1 MYPSGLH
8 ITSFPLMNQGLNIKN
23 LTGCQLCG
31 SFFIQSFDA
40 NYSNQ
45 IGNAEVLL
53 KSISS
58 YLSGVTCIFEQNFVH
73 VRARVLEQ
81 LVVRVEDDDGDLT
94 VAEDGQL
101 IGLLHQAKFALC
113 KGNLERRLNV

>member
-1 MYPSGLH
+1 MGVFPSRL
-8 ITSFPLMNQGLNIKN
+8 LMPIIPTKLAMQRFYCY
-23 LTGCQLCG
+23 LT
-31 SFFIQSFDA
+31 
-40 NYSNQ
+40 
-45 IGNAEVLL
+45 
-53 KSISS
+53 
-58 YLSGVTCIFEQNFVH
+58 GVTCIFEQNFVH